1 MNKEY
6 NLHEL
11 KVLYK
16 KEIDENKK
24 LYIGQLIRN
33 KVYKSQEKLF
43 EPVQPPPERDLFVRM
58 LAEAEGLRNMK
69 LDEIEKPFDTQF
81 DNKEK
86 NIKYLGKRKDI

>member
-24 LYIGQLIRN
+24 LYIGQMIRN

-43 EPVQPPPERDLFVRM
+43 EPTQPPPDRDLFTRM
-58 LAEAEGLRNMK
+58 LAEAEGIRNM
-69 LDEIEKPFDTQF
+69 DTNFDTKFNIKF

>member
-24 LYIGQLIRN
+24 LYIGQMIRN

-43 EPVQPPPERDLFVRM
+43 EPVQPPPDRDLFTRM
-58 LAEAEGLRNMK
+58 LAEAEGIRNMK
-69 LDEIEKPFDTQF
+69 LDEIEKPFDTKF
-81 DNKEK
+81 NKEK
-86 NIKYLGKRKDI
+86 NITYLGKRKDI